1 MLLDFDLPDELIAT
15 HPSPRRDHC
24 KMLVFDRS
32 TGKTQHVSFHEIP
45 SFLGS
50 DYFLVFNQA
59 KVNPCRLPWTDHK
72 LKRQEILFLHMIE
85 EEHAS
90 STWEAIVSGK
100 KMQIGFSQALDV
112 NFEFTLLAERKDSLA
127 VVRINKNKAELE
139 KYLMEKGQV
148 PLPPYILKK
157 RETDG
162 ENAYTSNDRRDYQ
175 TVFCKKGGAVAAP
188 TAGLHFTNDTLTALQ
203 EKGVE
208 WDFVHLAVGW
218 GTFQPL
224 TMEHFATKKL
234 HQEYME
240 ISSNTARTLLDARNN
255 GKKILGVGTTSVR
268 SLETWAQ
275 QGKNEA
281 GYKGETDIFIMPPYN
296 FQFVDAMLTNFHVP
310 KSSLLMLV
318 AAFLGK
324 DGEKKILELYNQAI
338 EQKYR
343 FYSYGD
349 CMLIL

>member
-1 MLLDFDLPDELIAT
+1 
-15 HPSPRRDHC
+15 
-24 KMLVFDRS
+24 
-32 TGKTQHVSFHEIP
+32 
-45 SFLGS
+45 
-50 DYFLVFNQA
+50 
-59 KVNPCRLPWTDHK
+59 
-72 LKRQEILFLHMIE
+72 
-85 EEHAS
+85 
-90 STWEAIVSGK
+90 
-100 KMQIGFSQALDV
+100 
-112 NFEFTLLAERKDSLA
+112 
-127 VVRINKNKAELE
+127 
-139 KYLMEKGQV
+139 
-148 PLPPYILKK
+148 
-157 RETDG
+157 
-162 ENAYTSNDRRDYQ
+162 
-175 TVFCKKGGAVAAP
+175 
-188 TAGLHFTNDTLTALQ
+188 
-203 EKGVE
+203 
-208 WDFVHLAVGW
+208 
-218 GTFQPL
+218 
-224 TMEHFATKKL
+224 
-234 HQEYME
+234 ME